1 MASER
6 DPREAAGPAAGADGG
21 ATEHPSEGMRAR
33 ARQVGERLDA
43 IGARGLGRMGE
54 ALVGAGDAI
63 VDRAGD
69 HRAGQTLAEPLRR
82 AGSYVGQATPSSAL
96 ADLDRAIERHP
107 YRSLAIGIAAG
118 WALGRLTRRL
128 RARS

>member
-1 MASER
+1 MTPQR
-6 DPREAAGPAAGADGG
+6 DPKESTAHETGNGSAGPDETSG
-21 ATEHPSEGMRAR
+21 GMRAR